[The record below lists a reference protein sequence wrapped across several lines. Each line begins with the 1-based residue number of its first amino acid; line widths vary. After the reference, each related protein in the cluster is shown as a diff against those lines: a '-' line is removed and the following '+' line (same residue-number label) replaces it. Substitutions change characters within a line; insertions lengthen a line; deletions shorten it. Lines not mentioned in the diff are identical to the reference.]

1 MTRKLPKIAMLGAM
15 AAALSAGWAGAQ
27 PRLDQTQLAE
37 GPPPVGD
44 VRMVDGKVVDLER
57 RPQMVT
63 RLVLDNG
70 AALTVPSEGTGPGD
84 QARVGDNVIA
94 RYTDTGADK
103 VATLVRVI
111 ELQAP

>member
-1 MTRKLPKIAMLGAM
+1 MTRKLPKIAMLGTM
-15 AAALSAGWAGAQ
+15 AATLSAGWAVAQ

-70 AALTVPSEGTGPGD
+70 TAVALLAVWVALLQRSASRLRGRLR
-84 QARVGDNVIA
+84 RVLPRPD
-94 RYTDTGADK
+94 GA
-103 VATLVRVI
+103 
-111 ELQAP
+111 